1 MDGIAEPS
9 LQAAPLPAPSVG
21 GPAAPLPVPCG
32 WWESSLELR
41 SGLCVVEHAG
51 FEPLGDTALP
61 LWQLQ

>member
-1 MDGIAEPS
+1 MDGMPEPS
-9 LQAAPLPAPSVG
+9 LQAAPLPA
-21 GPAAPLPVPCG
+21 LPVGEPAVPAPCG
-32 WWESSLELR
+32 WWESSLDLR